1 MALALTRL
9 NAKDKYEG
17 TGLGLALC
25 KKIVHRHGGEIWA
38 EGDED
43 KGAVFHILLPI
54 QKTVLFISI
63 EFTALN

>member
-54 QKTVLFISI
+54 K
-63 EFTALN
+63 